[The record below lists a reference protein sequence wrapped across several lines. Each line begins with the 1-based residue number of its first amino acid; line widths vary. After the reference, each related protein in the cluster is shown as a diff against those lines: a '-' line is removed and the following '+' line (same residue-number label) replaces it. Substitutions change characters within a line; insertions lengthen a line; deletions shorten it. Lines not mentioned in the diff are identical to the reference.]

1 MKKFFYLITTVLI
14 LLGCGQSGNNKD
26 QQEQKQST
34 TDTAPEVKVNQS
46 QSPIHPGN
54 FFTELDA
61 EKILGEQASLTD
73 SSSTIKE
80 DTLEYKCTYT
90 ANSKDQ
96 KTGKTGVVYF
106 LFEQYA
112 KVSIAKEVYSSIRK
126 ANENHEGFK
135 VLYDMG
141 DEAYF
146 HSDGQNFYFILVRK
160 GEKMLRMKVN
170 KTTSTTSLD
179 EFNLI
184 AKNITAAL

>member
-1 MKKFFYLITTVLI
+1 MKKFIYLIATVLT
-14 LLGCGQSGNNKD
+14 LSCCGQAGNNKD
-26 QQEQKQST
+26 QREQKQFT
-34 TDTAPEVKVNQS
+34 TDTVPEVKVHQP
-46 QSPIHPGN
+46 QSPIHPAN
-54 FFTELDA
+54 FFKESDA
-61 EKILGEQASLTD
+61 EKILGEQAHLTD

-90 ANSKDQ
+90 ANSKDL

-112 KVSIAKEVYSSIRK
+112 KVSIAEEVYSSIRA

-135 VLYDMG
+135 VLHDMG

-184 AKNITAAL
+184 AKDITYSL